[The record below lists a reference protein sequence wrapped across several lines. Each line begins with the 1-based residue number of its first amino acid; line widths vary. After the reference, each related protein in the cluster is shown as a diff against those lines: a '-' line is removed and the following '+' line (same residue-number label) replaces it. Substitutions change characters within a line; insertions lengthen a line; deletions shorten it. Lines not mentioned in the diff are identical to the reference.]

1 MKFLANEN
9 FPIPSVK
16 LLQDNGLDVICVQ
29 DAKPS
34 ISDKDVLLW
43 ALDTDRII
51 LTSDKDYGEIV
62 FRNKLACPVVFFRK
76 KGDKP
81 TDAAHELLALVN
93 KIDLSKKFTVIDET
107 GIRQRELN
115 F

>member
-9 FPIPSVK
+9 LPIPSVQ
-16 LLQDNGLDVICVQ
+16 LLQDNGIDVICVQ

-43 ALDTDRII
+43 ALETERII
-51 LTSDKDYGEIV
+51 LTFDKDYGEIV
-62 FRNKLACPVVFFRK
+62 FRNKLSCPVVFFRK
-76 KGDKP
+76 KGEKP
-81 TDAAHELLALVN
+81 TDAAQQLLELIH

-107 GIRQRELN
+107 GVRQRELN